1 MTGWSTPWALSALCR
16 PFQGSNLPHVTAIRS
31 LADARKVRQ
40 EAEQA
45 HTAAV
50 IGGGVLGLEAA
61 WAMQQLGLKVTVMEV
76 APQLMGR
83 QLDTGTSA
91 LLAQRLAALGMDVKL
106 GANITQITPEA
117 VLLADG
123 TAIPAEIVLVSA
135 GVRANVQL
143 AQAAG
148 LACGRAVT
156 VDDHM
161 RTSDPDIFACGDCAE
176 LNGVNMA
183 LWGEAQNQGRT
194 AGTNAAGGRCRLPA
208 GERSAGA

>member
-1 MTGWSTPWALSALCR
+1 
-16 PFQGSNLPHVTAIRS
+16 
-31 LADARKVRQ
+31 
-40 EAEQA
+40 
-45 HTAAV
+45 
-50 IGGGVLGLEAA
+50 
-61 WAMQQLGLKVTVMEV
+61 
-76 APQLMGR
+76 MGR

-117 VLLADG
+117 VLLAGWLRDPRG
-123 TAIPAEIVLVSA
+123 DCA
-135 GVRANVQL
+135 GFRGRAGNVQL
-143 AQAAG
+143 AQATG

-194 AGTNAAGGRCRLPA
+194 AGTMPRAAMPFARRRA
-208 GERSAGA
+208 ERWCLMR

>member
-1 MTGWSTPWALSALCR
+1 M
-16 PFQGSNLPHVTAIRS
+16 
-31 LADARKVRQ
+31 
-40 EAEQA
+40 
-45 HTAAV
+45 
-50 IGGGVLGLEAA
+50 
-61 WAMQQLGLKVTVMEV
+61 
-76 APQLMGR
+76 
-83 QLDTGTSA
+83 
-91 LLAQRLAALGMDVKL
+91 
-106 GANITQITPEA
+106 
-117 VLLADG
+117 LLADG
-123 TAIPAEIVLVSA
+123 TEIPAEIVLVSA

-194 AGTNAAGGRCRLPA
+194 AGTNAAGGDAVCPPESGALVLNALKTTLFSIGDA
-208 GERSAGA
+208 GRKPDLQGGHRPGKKPDSYARYWFCDGLLRGAILLDDLSPMARITKLVRQNATEEETLA